1 MTEEIRTLIAA
12 AVADRMVVRR
22 AVMDPQDVVYFKGV
36 LEACEGVASVFAGG
50 GGELHVV
57 CPPAL
62 AQELDELLSDLG
74 REVDIKWMGAGQGEG
89 GYPRR

>member
-12 AVADRMVVRR
+12 AVADRMVVRQ

-36 LEACEGVASVFAGG
+36 IEACEGVAAVFALG

-57 CPPAL
+57 CPPAS
-62 AQELDELLSDLG
+62 AHELDALLSDLG
-74 REVDIKWMGAGQGEG
+74 REVDLQVDGS
-89 GYPRR
+89 RTR